1 MLQQNLH
8 TTSEKLKGIIVFN
21 ELIFDQQT
29 VNISETIKKVHTSA
43 IINWIW
49 MIKILDIKSNCI
61 REV

>member
-8 TTSEKLKGIIVFN
+8 TSSGKLKGIIVFN
-21 ELIFDQQT
+21 ELFFDQQI
-29 VNISETIKKVHTSA
+29 VNISKTTKKVHTSA

-61 REV
+61 RDV

>member
-1 MLQQNLH
+1 MLQQNLR
-8 TTSEKLKGIIVFN
+8 TTSGKLKGIIVFN
-21 ELIFDQQT
+21 ELIFDQQI